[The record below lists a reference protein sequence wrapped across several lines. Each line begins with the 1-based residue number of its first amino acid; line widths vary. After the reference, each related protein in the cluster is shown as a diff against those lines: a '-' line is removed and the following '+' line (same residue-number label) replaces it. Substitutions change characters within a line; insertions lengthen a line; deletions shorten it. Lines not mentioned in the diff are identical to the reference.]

1 MELACP
7 MCSLVCTSSSV
18 LQEHVELHLEE
29 QPQADGRELL
39 GKAEVVVSSSL
50 RGLGGGGLCAALL
63 RGPAAAPPPGPEQSC
78 QTLPNPRPRLLP
90 ALSPSSCVHH
100 AEWLSCLCPRTDR
113 PGLSHVLLGL
123 QRRRLPA
130 GTCGAAFRAGSS
142 RELFRYVSRAEWTSW
157 TGLSKQAKSAATVQ
171 FP

>member
-1 MELACP
+1 MSCVFVVQANWWNWPVPCARWSAPVPPSCRSTL
-7 MCSLVCTSSSV
+7 SCTWKSSSRLTVGNCWGRQRWVEEGCV
-18 LQEHVELHLEE
+18 LPCSEALQQRLRL
-29 QPQADGRELL
+29 DL
-39 GKAEVVVSSSL
+39 SS
-50 RGLGGGGLCAALL
+50 
-63 RGPAAAPPPGPEQSC
+63 PARRC
-78 QTLPNPRPRLLP
+78 QTHVHV
-90 ALSPSSCVHH
+90 STSSCVHH
-100 AEWLSCLCPRTDR
+100 AEWLSCLCPRTDG

-157 TGLSKQAKSAATVQ
+157 TDVSRQAKSAATVQ